1 MRVPIALAYLC
12 KRVQK
17 EELVDIIPV
26 PRRSG
31 QVPGGPVPQDARAAA
46 KAVDRGKEDVPLA
59 ATVTPQAQKDAKL
72 VATLVAEQEE
82 QTSGT
87 TPQCVLEELQ
97 SEW

>member
-1 MRVPIALAYLC
+1 M
-12 KRVQK
+12 
-17 EELVDIIPV
+17 DIIPV

-46 KAVDRGKEDVPLA
+46 KAVDRGNRGGRPLA
-59 ATVTPQAQKDAKL
+59 TTVTPQVRHKDAKL

-87 TPQCVLEELQ
+87 TPQCVLDELQ